1 MGSPGGHFAFDVG
14 FSQGNLDHTTI
25 AALNRKQQKQKK
37 RLRLVE
43 GGVGG
48 TAGRPS
54 ALADGSERRHHM
66 SAVEGRGE
74 KGIEDGGVD
83 EQGQRRPQ
91 PLELNDPP
99 SSVTDL
105 VMDNSALPTPSRPG
119 SAPSNLESTLSFSKK
134 PKSRSVTA
142 LQHLRDLRA
151 SSPDPLLAHGFS
163 RSQAKQGLGQGS
175 GPGSYDGVHSTL
187 ASNNNVNSF
196 GLSTVT
202 RDLPWGPKEK
212 RQSDKVKGLSNA
224 HHQQSRSPGTPGTP
238 HLSTQPQAQSGGLS
252 PSMNTFPSS
261 TSLPP
266 PTLAELNVDPRLDTL
281 AKDLTPLHF
290 ETGHQPSFRPSH
302 QHIPSAHSFRPSH
315 QHIPSTQPI
324 NTYYQHTLSTHPI
337 NPHYQRIPSTRPIIT
352 FYSHNSPSLL
362 HLDTELNFADYE
374 TYCTILGKISLSSR
388 TDPVPLLEL
397 SQWLLTAGLGV
408 ESIAVLNNALEI
420 LNGEDRPIPISDL
433 IVAQIVLTKL
443 STKYFGRFGKFKA
456 FRALLDCA
464 LDSPDV
470 VGIAAGYMHHL
481 QYTQQAEDLYLGAL
495 VLDPAY
501 ATALQG
507 YARIL
512 VDKGLYHAAHRCLSR
527 VPDHR
532 YVRQTVLV
540 ITC

>member
-1 MGSPGGHFAFDVG
+1 MG

-37 RLRLVE
+37 RLRVVVE
-43 GGVGG
+43 SGVGG
-48 TAGRPS
+48 TAGSPG

-74 KGIEDGGVD
+74 KGREDGNVD
-83 EQGQRRPQ
+83 EQGQRRPL

-212 RQSDKVKGLSNA
+212 RQSDKDKGLSNA
-224 HHQQSRSPGTPGTP
+224 HHQQSRPPGTPGTP
-238 HLSTQPQAQSGGLS
+238 HLSTQPQAQAQSGGLS
-252 PSMNTFPSS
+252 PSMNTFSSS

-266 PTLAELNVDPRLDTL
+266 PTLAELNVDPRLATL

-290 ETGHQPSFRPSH
+290 ETGHPFRPSLPPITSTHIINPSH
-302 QHIPSAHSFRPSH
+302 QHTP
-315 QHIPSTQPI
+315 Q
-324 NTYYQHTLSTHPI
+324 
-337 NPHYQRIPSTRPIIT
+337 TRPINI
-352 FYSHNSPSLL
+352 SPQPALSLPPTHTTL
-362 HLDTELNFADYE
+362 PLSCTSTQSLTLQTTRHTVPFWERYLCHLAPTPFHY
-374 TYCTILGKISLSSR
+374 
-388 TDPVPLLEL
+388 
-397 SQWLLTAGLGV
+397 
-408 ESIAVLNNALEI
+408 
-420 LNGEDRPIPISDL
+420 
-433 IVAQIVLTKL
+433 
-443 STKYFGRFGKFKA
+443 
-456 FRALLDCA
+456 
-464 LDSPDV
+464 
-470 VGIAAGYMHHL
+470 
-481 QYTQQAEDLYLGAL
+481 
-495 VLDPAY
+495 
-501 ATALQG
+501 
-507 YARIL
+507 
-512 VDKGLYHAAHRCLSR
+512 
-527 VPDHR
+527 
-532 YVRQTVLV
+532 
-540 ITC
+540 